1 MGGGIMAPPQSLNLL
16 RGYLDA
22 QRYQG
27 PGGDD
32 RSRQPF
38 VTLSRESGAGGLTI
52 ATRLAERLAVEDRAA
67 TTPWTVFDRE
77 LLQLVAEQHNLPREL
92 ADVMDPTRYN
102 RLLRWVDELLGGN
115 HPSWSS
121 IVQKANEAILHLAGI
136 GNVIL
141 VGHGANVLTFDVPGG
156 IHVRVVGSLPL
167 RISHIADHLKLTRE
181 EAEAYIDREDRNRA
195 TYVKDY
201 FGVEIGDVHCYDL
214 TINTDHVSYDDAAGL
229 ILNQVRQ
236 VRTRLRDP
244 AAAGGQAKTV

>member
-1 MGGGIMAPPQSLNLL
+1 MVPPQSLNLL

-22 QRYQG
+22 QRYLG

-52 ATRLAERLAVEDRAA
+52 AKRLCERLAAEDRKA

-121 IVQKANEAILHLAGI
+121 VVQKANEAILHLVGI

-141 VGHGANVLTFDVPGG
+141 VGHGANVLTYDVPGG

-167 RISHIADHLKLTRE
+167 RISHMADHLGISRE
-181 EAEAYIDREDRNRA
+181 EAETHVAREDNNRA

-201 FGVEIGDVHCYDL
+201 FGVEIKDMHCYDL
-214 TINTDHVSYDDAAGL
+214 TINTDHVSYDDAVGL
-229 ILNQVRQ
+229 IVSQVRN
-236 VRTRLRDP
+236 VRARLI
-244 AAAGGQAKTV
+244 